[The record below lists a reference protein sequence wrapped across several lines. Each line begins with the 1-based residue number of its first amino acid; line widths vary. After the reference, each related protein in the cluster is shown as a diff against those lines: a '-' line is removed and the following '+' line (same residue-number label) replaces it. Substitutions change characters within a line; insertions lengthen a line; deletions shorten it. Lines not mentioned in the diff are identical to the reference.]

1 MKRIFQE
8 NRSFFLFI
16 LGMMMFRSAIADW
29 NDVPTGSMLPT
40 ITEGDRITVNKMAY
54 GLRLPFT
61 DQLLTSAETAKRG
74 DIVVFDSEAADKRLV
89 KRVIGLAGDTVAMR
103 KHRLIINGRPLAYE
117 TLENDILIEHLA
129 GHSHKVRID
138 NVNSP
143 LANFSAV
150 TVPDG
155 HYLVLGDNRNNSADS
170 RVYGFIPQKELRGRA
185 DSVAIS
191 FDYENYF
198 LPRQERFG
206 LKLDE

>member
-1 MKRIFQE
+1 MKHFFQE

-16 LGMMMFRSAIADW
+16 AGMMMFRSAIADW

-61 DQLLTSAETAKRG
+61 GTVISAAEMAKRG
-74 DIVVFDSEAADKRLV
+74 DIVVFDSVAADKRLV
-89 KRVIGLAGDTVAMR
+89 KRVIGVPGDTVSMHR
-103 KHRLIINGRPLAYE
+103 HRLTINGLPLDYENLQDDIYVEKLEGRP
-117 TLENDILIEHLA
+117 
-129 GHSHKVRID
+129 HKVRIE
-138 NVNSP
+138 NVHGP

-150 TVPDG
+150 TVPEG

-185 DSVAIS
+185 GSVAVS

-198 LPRQERFG
+198 LPRQERFA
-206 LKLDE
+206 LKLD